1 MKKEWKAIDIC
12 WGILFVLSAVLGSWV
27 GQSPVFAATDQEVAQ
42 VILHKKKAL
51 SLPNVI
57 QNSGKEMTEFDQYQ
71 GLGDVSFT
79 VYNVT
84 NQFYEQ
90 RNNGKSV
97 EEAQQAVQE
106 LTPGEPITSGT
117 TDAQGS
123 VTLELP
129 KSQNGKDAVYVI
141 KEEPKAGVVAA
152 GNMVLAFP
160 VYEMIKQPD
169 GSYQYGTEELDTI
182 HLYPKNLVSNNGVL
196 QVKKVGTA
204 ENEPLNGAVFN
215 ISKTEGAVKKYLHS
229 VKDGLYTWTTDQTAA
244 KSFLTGKT
252 YHIGTAD
259 FIEENSEKGQM
270 EIYGLEVGHYL
281 LEEVKAP
288 DNAALIESQTK
299 TAFEITENNRTS
311 VEKTIKN
318 DTSKVEKSTPKLN
331 GKDVAIGEMIQYEIK
346 VNLPEGIADKEG
358 SMNKY
363 TKFNLIDQHDAALT
377 FHHAVNGT
385 NGYALYDGETTIDP
399 SHYTVIEQENGFTV
413 AVDPAYIPSLTPGG
427 TLKFI
432 YYMYLN
438 DQANPTTGYQNEANV
453 ENDYTKDQTPP
464 TVEVVTGGKQFIKVD
479 GAVSTN
485 QPLAGASFVVR
496 DQDSSEANYLLI
508 DPQTKAVN
516 WTKEQGKATV
526 FTTEKDG
533 LITIIGLAYGT
544 YYLEEIK
551 APENYVQLT
560 NRLSFVVDEQS
571 YHLSGQVISPEKV
584 PNKHKGTL
592 PSTGGKGIY
601 LYLTIGTVLLIMG
614 IGYFVKVKKS
624 HQ

>member
-27 GQSPVFAATDQEVAQ
+27 GQSSVFAATDQEVAQ

-51 SLPNVI
+51 SFPNVI

-141 KEEPKAGVVAA
+141 KEEPKAGVVSA
-152 GNMVLAFP
+152 GNMVLSFP

-299 TAFEITENNRTS
+299 TAFEITENNQTP

-377 FHHAVNGT
+377 FHHAVNGA